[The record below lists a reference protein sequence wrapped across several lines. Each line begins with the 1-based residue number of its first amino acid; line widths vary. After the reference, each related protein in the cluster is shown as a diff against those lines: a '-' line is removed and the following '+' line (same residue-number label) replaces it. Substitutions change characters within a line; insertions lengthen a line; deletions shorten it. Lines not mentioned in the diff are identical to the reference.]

1 MDLFIVLLVGIPVC
15 LLVLAA
21 AGWLWFIGKI
31 FVYLL
36 EAVAVL
42 AVAGMVVAICI
53 WCWPVIV
60 GIAIIGILVIA
71 KHARN

>member
-1 MDLFIVLLVGIPVC
+1 MDLFMILLVGIPVC
-15 LLVLAA
+15 LLIFAA

-31 FVYLL
+31 FLYLL

-42 AVAGMVVAICI
+42 AAAGMVVALCI
-53 WCWPVIV
+53 WCWPIIV

-71 KHARN
+71 KHAKG